1 MWVLVCLLF
10 IPQFIYGQVSPE
22 EIKDPQLKALEKTYM
37 KSLLEMKRAVGRI
50 QFPFEFSLN
59 RYAGLDPKEQVGA
72 DQRGLE
78 FVNFHGR
85 AVLKVTG
92 NYNAS
97 YSADLLTSNQ
107 RANRVF
113 DEIISPILQ
122 VLPTYFS
129 NQDGFNHFGFEISY
143 HVRRRA
149 QGYEYEGRENFVLV
163 MERSDALGY
172 SVLKESTLKQEA
184 LARSETYLNG
194 KEFVLALGQRD
205 SIDLETR
212 DHTTVNPSLLASAQG
227 LIAPS
232 KDSRGSDKT
241 GDEAGVYRT
250 LTLGSPA
257 GGGRTDP
264 VPASTATPTQADVD
278 ALQTKFQ
285 SQIDAMAKDG
295 LAKFHFVEYA
305 PPSFVVFQKKIFLQ
319 LTLRNPASFDMEGT
333 SIYKRAA
340 RSFDLFLA
348 PQLKP
353 ILDKIPEDADFAG
366 LDVTVLND
374 LTSKTVHSSEAAEFV
389 APLRALRRFV
399 NAEITNQEL
408 IDQSIVLVNGVRIAL
423 NLQQVE

>member
-1 MWVLVCLLF
+1 MICLLS
-10 IPQFIYGQVSPE
+10 IPQFSYGQVSPD
-22 EIKDPQLKALEKTYM
+22 EIKDPQLKALEKTYL
-37 KSLLEMKRAVGRI
+37 KSLIELKRGI
-50 QFPFEFSLN
+50 GKLQFPFEFFLN

-85 AVLKVTG
+85 TVLKITG

-107 RANRVF
+107 RTNRVF
-113 DEIISPILQ
+113 DEIIAPILRI
-122 VLPTYFS
+122 LPTYFS
-129 NQDGFNHFGFEISY
+129 NRDGFNFLGFEISY
-143 HVRRRA
+143 HVRRRT

-163 MERSDALGY
+163 MNRSDALGY
-172 SVLKESTLKQEA
+172 SALKEGSLKQEA
-184 LARSETYLNG
+184 LSRSETYLNG
-194 KEFVLALGQRD
+194 KEFVLALGQKD

-212 DHTTVNPSLLASAQG
+212 DHTSVNPALLASAQG
-227 LIAPS
+227 LIASS
-232 KDSRGSDKT
+232 KDSRGPDKT
-241 GDEAGVYRT
+241 GEEAGGYRT
-250 LTLGSPA
+250 LSLGDRA
-257 GGGRTDP
+257 GEGQTGSVP
-264 VPASTATPTQADVD
+264 VPAATPTQADVD
-278 ALQTKFQ
+278 AMQDKFR
-285 SQIDAMAKDG
+285 SQIDAMAKEG
-295 LAKFHFVEYA
+295 LAKYHFVEYA

-333 SIYKRAA
+333 SIYRRAA

-374 LTSKTVHSSEAAEFV
+374 LVSKTAHSSEALEFV
-389 APLRALRRFV
+389 APLKALRRFV

-408 IDQSIVLVNGVRIAL
+408 IDQSIVLVNGVRVAL